1 LFVYFAT
8 AEYVPGW
15 GWWPRW
21 RSRQSSYGD
30 RDLYVD
36 LAAEEAALGA
46 EKSGRKIAIEIKS
59 FIGPSPL
66 RELELALGQFGLYR
80 GVLAMV
86 DPERRLYRAVPD
98 DIYVSLFASQFGPLA
113 IRKAG

>member
-1 LFVYFAT
+1 
-8 AEYVPGW
+8 
-15 GWWPRW
+15 
-21 RSRQSSYGD
+21 
-30 RDLYVD
+30 
-36 LAAEEAALGA
+36 
-46 EKSGRKIAIEIKS
+46 
-59 FIGPSPL
+59 
-66 RELELALGQFGLYR
+66 LELALGQFGLYR